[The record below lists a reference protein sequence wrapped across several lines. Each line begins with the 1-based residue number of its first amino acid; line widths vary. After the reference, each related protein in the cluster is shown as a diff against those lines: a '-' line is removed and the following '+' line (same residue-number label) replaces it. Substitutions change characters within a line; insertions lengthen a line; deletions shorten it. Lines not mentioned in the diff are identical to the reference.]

1 MTKLLLATVLIVIT
15 FALTRSASTQM
26 KDAMPKEAMTT
37 TTTANQDSSIDST
50 DIDVIAVMNACNES
64 FRIEMSYIQA
74 MNESGSFLDETDKTP
89 KCFIRCVF
97 TNVGIVSE
105 DGKQFNP
112 ARAAF
117 IFAGER
123 NGKPM
128 DDIGD
133 MTAACAADRQET
145 CPCERSYQ
153 FLRCL
158 MSMEIEKYEKS

>member
-1 MTKLLLATVLIVIT
+1 MAGLLLSMVLTLTTV
-15 FALTRSASTQM
+15 ALTRSATTQM
-26 KDAMPKEAMTT
+26 KDAGTKEAMSTT
-37 TTTANQDSSIDST
+37 MADMDSKIDAL
-50 DIDVIAVMNACNES
+50 DVNVLDVMSACNET
-64 FRIEMSYIQA
+64 FRIEEAYIQS
-74 MNESGSFLDETDKTP
+74 MNETGSFLDENDKTP

-97 TNVGIVSE
+97 ENVGIVSE

-112 ARAAF
+112 ARAAV

-123 NGKPM
+123 NGKTM

-133 MTAACAADRQET
+133 MTAMCAADRQET

-158 MSMEIEKYEKS
+158 MSMEIEKYEKA